1 MRTARFWW
9 IALGYFCGL
18 FAWYA
23 VQVHQTKYL
32 DRDRRSAPTYA
43 AWALG
48 LVSLVGIP
56 GQIVFGHLS
65 DRIGRE
71 WVWTVGEPRLRDLLC
86 GAARLQDG
94 ADAGRCST

>member
-32 DRDRRSAPTYA
+32 VEIGFSA
-43 AWALG
+43 
-48 LVSLVGIP
+48 
-56 GQIVFGHLS
+56 
-65 DRIGRE
+65 R
-71 WVWTVGEPRLRDLLC
+71 
-86 GAARLQDG
+86 
-94 ADAGRCST
+94 

>member
-32 DRDRRSAPTYA
+32 VEIGFSSDRA

-48 LVSLVGIP
+48 VVSLVGIP
-56 GQIVFGHLS
+56 GQIALGHLS

-71 WVWTVGEPRLRDLLC
+71 WVWTIGCFGFAICFVALLR
-86 GAARLQDG
+86 
-94 ADAGRCST
+94 